1 MHLIL
6 NQFRNNSMVA
16 NPRKFQIMFHGSNIY
31 NRILNFKI
39 TFMIENKG
47 VKSRSDVKL
56 LAIKIGD
63 KLSFTTHTEN
73 LYNTAS
79 NRLWSLARMRHL
91 SKQSIYLRFILCQLL
106 RTVLW
111 SGCIVVKPQTI
122 LLTKSINAAFGLY
135 MKWKMQISKIY

>member
-6 NQFRNNSMVA
+6 NQFRNNSLVA

-73 LYNTAS
+73 L
-79 NRLWSLARMRHL
+79 
-91 SKQSIYLRFILCQLL
+91 
-106 RTVLW
+106 
-111 SGCIVVKPQTI
+111 
-122 LLTKSINAAFGLY
+122 
-135 MKWKMQISKIY
+135 